1 MPELKHTFQGGKMEK
16 DKDERIVPNG
26 QYREALNISVSTSE
40 DSDVGAAQN
49 ILGNIC
55 VSQAIRGRTQSNNT
69 ITGVVGDEYIND
81 GMNLHIA
88 QVLDPQTDMLYRF
101 VSTISDV
108 VMDRIVEYDTTK
120 PIDASWQEKEHAVAV
135 DIYMV
140 IADLTYYDSCGNKS
154 VIKVN
159 KNLNQLRW
167 GMGVHL
173 MTEGGPGG
181 FTNIQMGRMVP
192 TLPQEADMAYIE
204 EIDYVTGEIY
214 LDRDLTE
221 LSSEIGETLIFR
233 GDRNLNFFNFTIDP
247 KEVFASGGDGELFEN
262 LRKYTNKITGINVM
276 DGVLYWTD
284 NFSEPKRIDIE
295 RSKKGS
301 KTSLWATQA
310 GLVGRYSNISMPK
323 IDDFNQHTV
332 LVVDDNIK
340 YDCTVDD
347 TLGDCRQGRGEGKG
361 GYEQNTEIDTTVNGC
376 MDSNANNYDP
386 TATTDDGSCTYDQ
399 NYYDEQQA
407 DSGFNVD
414 VFTGAGWD
422 ASDTAEYD
430 DNTNFSA

>member
-69 ITGVVGDEYIND
+69 ITGVVGNEYVDD
-81 GMNLHIA
+81 GMNIHIA

-101 VSTISDV
+101 VSTLAMGPDSGIM
-108 VMDRIVEYDTTK
+108 MDRIVEYDTTK

-140 IADLTYYDSCGNKS
+140 ITNLNDYQSCGNKS
-154 VIKVN
+154 VIKVDE
-159 KNLNQLRW
+159 NLNQLRW

-173 MTEGGPGG
+173 ADGPPGNW
-181 FTNIQMGRMVP
+181 TTVQMGRSGRDPVY
-192 TLPQEADMAYIE
+192 MAYIE

-221 LSSEIGETLIFR
+221 LDGEIGETLLFR
-233 GDRNLNFFNFTIDP
+233 GDRNLNFWNLTIDP
-247 KEVFASGGDGELFEN
+247 KEVFAGNEEDFIDI
-262 LRKYTNKITGINVM
+262 LRKYMNKITGINIM

-310 GLVGRYSNISMPK
+310 GLVGRYSNISIPK

-361 GYEQNTEIDTTVNGC
+361 GYEQNTVIDTTVNGC

-422 ASDTAEYD
+422 ASDTAEED